1 MDAHDEQMTFDDE
14 LAAFLAAAGH
24 GDATRP
30 DAGGADPYR
39 VEQTLKES
47 AYEVTELVARGDAAG
62 GGAGED
68 AGFSAAPARLYVRK
82 RIKLDARMGSAY
94 EKLFG
99 VQQAGARLAHV
110 PRIYECSRT
119 ESELVVVMEQVR
131 GESLARRAER
141 EGAGPAL
148 SRAAFPRICGAVSEL
163 HEQLDPPLIHRDLK
177 PSNIIIADGS
187 DERAL
192 GAARAAG
199 EPVIIDFG
207 IARTWREGAE
217 SDTVRFG
224 TRGYAAP
231 EQFGFG
237 QTSVRSDV
245 YALGMVLYFCWTGR
259 EPRSGLD
266 ADDLAGEGV
275 PQGVASVILRATA
288 FDPAARYAS
297 ASELGRAFLAA
308 LPADEGEGGAGG
320 VAANVAP
327 VAAGAAAS
335 TGSAPGAIAGRG
347 ARVGAGANASAGA
360 GVKGAAATGPSQAP
374 TAKRPVPPAGMP
386 SSTSADPVT
395 SASRSATGPAAGS
408 APAPSTTGAASSAAG
423 VPAGVASASAELTSG
438 QNRSSSGSRA
448 GLKGLAA
455 RVPAW
460 AGRAWNAVV
469 ILAWTILALD
479 CIYCIVSPASSAAAD
494 SVWYR
499 ILEFAFMILAF
510 ATAACWLLLDK
521 RRLRERVLEPQGI
534 TRRMEHLVCAAL
546 VVISLAAWVAISLFR
561 MG

>member
-24 GDATRP
+24 GDAGRP
-30 DAGGADPYR
+30 GAGGVDPYR
-39 VEQTLKES
+39 VERTLKES

-62 GGAGED
+62 CGTGRGA
-68 AGFSAAPARLYVRK
+68 SPIAAPARLYVRK

-110 PRIYECSRT
+110 PRIYECARS

-131 GESLARRAER
+131 GESLASLVER
-141 EGAGPAL
+141 EGAGLGLA
-148 SRAAFPRICGAVSEL
+148 RTVFPKICGAVSEL

-207 IARTWREGAE
+207 IARTWREDAE
-217 SDTVRFG
+217 ADTVRFG

-245 YALGMVLYFCWTGR
+245 YALGMLLYFCWTGR

-266 ADDLAGEGV
+266 AGDLAAGGV
-275 PQGVASVILRATA
+275 PQGVAQVILRATA
-288 FDPAARYAS
+288 FDPAARYAG

-308 LPADEGEGGAGG
+308 LPAEGASG
-320 VAANVAP
+320 VAA
-327 VAAGAAAS
+327 
-335 TGSAPGAIAGRG
+335 GRG
-347 ARVGAGANASAGA
+347 SRSDAATDISAGV
-360 GVKGAAATGPSQAP
+360 GVKGAAVTGSASASP
-374 TAKRPVPPAGMP
+374 AKTPVPPAGMP
-386 SSTSADPVT
+386 PSTPADPA
-395 SASRSATGPAAGS
+395 ASVSRPATDPAAGAAAGA
-408 APAPSTTGAASSAAG
+408 APA
-423 VPAGVASASAELTSG
+423 
-438 QNRSSSGSRA
+438 QNESPSGSRT
-448 GLKGLAA
+448 GFKGLISHIPAWVGRVWNVVVLCVWLFFACSCVLCIVEPVGSEAA
-455 RVPAW
+455 RSIW
-460 AGRAWNAVV
+460 F
-469 ILAWTILALD
+469 
-479 CIYCIVSPASSAAAD
+479 
-494 SVWYR
+494 R
-499 ILEFAFMILAF
+499 ILEYAFMILAF
-510 ATAACWLLLDK
+510 VTAACWLVLDK
-521 RRLRERVLEPQGI
+521 RRLRAHVLGPQGI
-534 TRRMEHLVCAAL
+534 TPGMEHVACAVLVGISIAAL
-546 VVISLAAWVAISLFR
+546 LVTSLFG